1 MILLKENYGI
11 EIVAFVSSVNN
22 IKYDYNLD
30 ILNKI
35 TREDVDK
42 TIIRCPDIQI
52 SKKMIKLI
60 DRIRNFFSKDIVII
74 IIISLLNLSFIRYDW
89 ENDTKSRVK
98 IHETISTIFNSS
110 TYTIDSI
117 SYNFYTIS
125 ESERIIG
132 YFIVQS
138 EFSKYKKFDYFI
150 IYNNLFCNTRWKGR
164 VLSRSISS
172 RSSAHSLKPL
182 TFIFF

>member
-1 MILLKENYGI
+1 
-11 EIVAFVSSVNN
+11 
-22 IKYDYNLD
+22 
-30 ILNKI
+30 
-35 TREDVDK
+35 
-42 TIIRCPDIQI
+42 
-52 SKKMIKLI
+52 MIKLI

-110 TYTIDSI
+110 TYTINSI
-117 SYNFYTIS
+117 SDNFYTIS

-132 YFIVQS
+132 YLIVQS

-150 IYNNLFCNTRWKGR
+150 IYNNSAEILKVKILNYRESHGFEICNKRWLKQFIGNNSDSEFEFNSK
-164 VLSRSISS
+164 VDAISGATIS
-172 RSSAHSLKPL
+172 VNSLKTSVFKQTQTL
-182 TFIFF
+182 KSIINNE

>member
-1 MILLKENYGI
+1 
-11 EIVAFVSSVNN
+11 
-22 IKYDYNLD
+22 
-30 ILNKI
+30 
-35 TREDVDK
+35 
-42 TIIRCPDIQI
+42 
-52 SKKMIKLI
+52 MIKLI

-110 TYTIDSI
+110 TYAINSI
-117 SYNFYTIS
+117 LDNFYTIS

-132 YFIVQS
+132 YLIVQS

-150 IYNNLFCNTRWKGR
+150 IYNNSAEILKVEILNYRESYGFEICNKRWLKQFIGNNSDSEFEFNSKVDAISGATISVNSLR
-164 VLSRSISS
+164 TSVFKQTQTLKSI
-172 RSSAHSLKPL
+172 
-182 TFIFF
+182 INNE

>member
-1 MILLKENYGI
+1 
-11 EIVAFVSSVNN
+11 
-22 IKYDYNLD
+22 
-30 ILNKI
+30 
-35 TREDVDK
+35 
-42 TIIRCPDIQI
+42 
-52 SKKMIKLI
+52 MIKLI

-110 TYTIDSI
+110 TYAINSI
-117 SYNFYTIS
+117 LDNFYTIS

-132 YFIVQS
+132 YLIVQS

-150 IYNNLFCNTRWKGR
+150 IYNNSAEILKVEILNYRESHGFEICNKRWLKQFIENNSDSEFEFNSKVDAISGATISVNSLR
-164 VLSRSISS
+164 TSVFKQTQTLKSI
-172 RSSAHSLKPL
+172 
-182 TFIFF
+182 INNE